1 MSQRWCDLAFL
12 HWFVRPER
20 VAAVMPA
27 GAAPDVVPHGRFAGT
42 TPVALVPFRMAD
54 AGFGGGPGIP
64 FFGAFWETNVRL
76 YSVDATGWHGVVFCS
91 LDASRLAVV
100 LAARMT
106 LGLPYRYSRMRGY
119 RRTRDGAREL
129 AWTART
135 RWPGPAGIGSRVVV
149 RVGDPLPTAA
159 PGAQPDAEGENY
171 DAKGGLAA
179 FLTARWGLHTAV
191 LRRTWYL
198 PNVHE
203 PWSLRSL
210 ELLLLDDGLLA
221 AAGFGDLAGRPPDHA
236 CFAEGVRTRFGWPL
250 VVADRR

>member
-1 MSQRWCDLAFL
+1 M
-12 HWFVRPER
+12 
-20 VAAVMPA
+20 
-27 GAAPDVVPHGRFAGT
+27 
-42 TPVALVPFRMAD
+42 
-54 AGFGGGPGIP
+54 
-64 FFGAFWETNVRL
+64 RL
-76 YSVDATGWHGVVFCS
+76 YSVDATGRHGVVFCS

-119 RRTRDGAREL
+119 LRARDGAREL

-159 PGAQPDAEGENY
+159 PGAEPDAEGENY

-191 LRRTWYL
+191 LGRTWYL

-236 CFAEGVRTRFGWPL
+236 CFAEGVRTRFGSPL